1 MSERIKHTA
10 EHSGEKL
17 DLSNETA
24 KNLERLKHEAERDT
38 GERRQD
44 TAELQQKVEQ
54 QAVSGKE
61 LTVGEKESAAS
72 NEFGVYSDMKSQA
85 YERSLKRIQQRLS
98 GRERALSKVMHN
110 KTVDATS
117 ELLGKTIA
125 RPSGILGAG
134 SAALIGSSIVLYMAK
149 TYGFE
154 YNFGIFVLL
163 LAGGFALG
171 LVIELGTKLLARLK
185 R

>member
-1 MSERIKHTA
+1 MSERMKHA
-10 EHSGEKL
+10 GEHSGEKL
-17 DLSNETA
+17 DLSKETA
-24 KNLERLKHEAERDT
+24 RNLERAKREAERDA
-38 GERRQD
+38 GEQRPA

-61 LTVGEKESAAS
+61 LSVGEKETAAS
-72 NEFGVYSDMKSQA
+72 NEFGVYSDMKAQA

-98 GRERALSKVMHN
+98 GPERVLSNVMHN

-117 ELLGKTIA
+117 ELLGKTVA

-134 SAALIGSSIVLYMAK
+134 TAALIGSSIVLYAAK

-154 YNFGIFVLL
+154 YNFGIFMLL
-163 LAGGFALG
+163 LAGGFVLG
-171 LVIELGTKLLARLK
+171 LAIELTAKLFSRLK